1 MGSATAPARAA
12 DGAKLVAATAKSKDW
27 QRRVVDVEES
37 RGAWQKEKVNM
48 VPVYAKLGL
57 PGLTAMF
64 SLTQGTVGATMRKPK
79 AK

>member
-1 MGSATAPARAA
+1 MGSATVPARTD
-12 DGAKLVAATAKSKDW
+12 DGAKLAAAAAKSKDW
-27 QRRVVDVEES
+27 QTRVDVEES

-64 SLTQGTVGATMRKPK
+64 SLTQGTVGATRRKPQ